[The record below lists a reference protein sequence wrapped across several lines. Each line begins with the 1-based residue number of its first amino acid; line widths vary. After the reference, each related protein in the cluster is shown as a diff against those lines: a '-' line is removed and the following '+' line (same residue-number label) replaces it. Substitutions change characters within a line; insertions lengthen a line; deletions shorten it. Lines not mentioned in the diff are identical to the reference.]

1 MTNSTNKPTSTF
13 WIISI
18 VGLLWNIMGV
28 VAYVG
33 QAYMTEEVKA
43 ALPEAEQ
50 AYYSNL
56 PAWVTAAFAISV
68 FAGFLGCIAMLLRKK
83 LATLLLNLSL
93 ITVFIQFVYNFFLQ
107 KDMEVSGANLIMPA
121 IVIIIAS
128 FLVWYSKKS
137 VVNGWI
143 S

>member
-1 MTNSTNKPTSTF
+1 
-13 WIISI
+13 
-18 VGLLWNIMGV
+18 MGV